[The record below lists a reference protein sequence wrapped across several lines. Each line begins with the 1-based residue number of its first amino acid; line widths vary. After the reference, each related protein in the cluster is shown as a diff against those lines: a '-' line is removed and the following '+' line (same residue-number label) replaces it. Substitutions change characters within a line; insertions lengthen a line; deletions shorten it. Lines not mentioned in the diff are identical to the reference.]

1 MPISAWD
8 TEDGGEAMSDATNVK
23 VPKVRKKV
31 AFQAMVD
38 EGAAVVA
45 LDPIDIE
52 ILLGALKMAKI
63 ARGGARLLLGIEV
76 PAPEVDA
83 REMKLV
89 ALLTDALRN

>member
-1 MPISAWD
+1 MKAK
-8 TEDGGEAMSDATNVK
+8 A
-23 VPKVRKKV
+23 PKIRKKV
-31 AFQAMVD
+31 PFQAQVD
-38 EGAAVVA
+38 EDAIVVA
-45 LDPIDIE
+45 LDPIDVE

-83 REMKLV
+83 REGKLV

>member
-1 MPISAWD
+1 MKAKAP
-8 TEDGGEAMSDATNVK
+8 V
-23 VPKVRKKV
+23 VRKKIP
-31 AFQAMVD
+31 FQAMID
-38 EGAAVVA
+38 EGAVVVM
-45 LDPIDIE
+45 LDPIDAE